1 MKRFALSLFFFGFLG
16 LLHASETG
24 DVRWL
29 HDFDQAKREAKK
41 TSRCIFVDVFADWC
55 SWCKVLDKEVYA
67 TTEFANFMKN
77 YVPTKIDAEDNGDGA
92 RFAARFEVETLPTLI
107 VTDSDGK
114 LTLRITGFRKT
125 GQLVKEIDTVQNLR
139 ARESSNPEDARTSV
153 DLAAEY
159 VHHGMYNE
167 AKIRLKK
174 AGSSKEPQIVE
185 DSLFL
190 TAQMHAKMKSR
201 DKAAKYFKEFLRKY
215 PDSRNAPRAKE
226 MLEELSAKTS

>member
-1 MKRFALSLFFFGFLG
+1 MKKYALSLFFFGFLG
-16 LLHASETG
+16 LLHPSETG
-24 DVRWL
+24 HVKWVN
-29 HDFDQAKREAKK
+29 DFDQAKQKAKR
-41 TSRCIFVDVFADWC
+41 TSKYIFVDVFADWC
-55 SWCKVLDKEVYA
+55 SWCKVLDEEVYA
-67 TTEFANFMKN
+67 TPEFANFMKN

-114 LTLRITGFRKT
+114 LVLRITGFRKT
-125 GQLVKEIDTVQNLR
+125 DQLIKEIDTVQKLR

-159 VHHGMYNE
+159 VHHGMYEE

-174 AGSSKEPQIVE
+174 ARSSKEPRIVE

-190 TAQMHAKMKSR
+190 AAQMHAKMKSK
-201 DKAAKYFKEFLRKY
+201 DKAMKYFREFLQKY

-226 MLEELSAKTS
+226 MLEKLSVKTS